1 MRHRYFRATK
11 REARKLE
18 EPLRVE
24 KWRQQRE
31 GLRLP
36 ELRDVTIAE
45 YGEPWLQE
53 SASRP
58 KTLTLRSYTGLFR
71 SHVGPAFA
79 QLKWRS
85 CIART

>member
-1 MRHRYFRATK
+1 MTPPRASSIFP
-11 REARKLE
+11 RDQEGSAQARRTAPGRKVA
-18 EPLRVE
+18 P
-24 KWRQQRE
+24 
-31 GLRLP
+31 LP
-36 ELRDVTIAE
+36 ELRDVTITE
-45 YGEPWLQE
+45 YGERWLQE